1 MAIQEV
7 ESPSPMASDPL
18 AMEAELVERA
28 RRLGPTFR
36 ARAEATEKNRTLLK
50 ETMAALFDAQLL
62 RYFQP
67 KRYGGFELE
76 WGAQFSIGREI
87 AKFCPATAWIASV
100 VGSHASF
107 VGRMKPELQDE
118 VWGKTPDMLIC
129 TASVARK
136 GVKAVREKGGFRVK
150 GQWGFASGIDH
161 AGWGVVPVE
170 VEGETD
176 RYQMAV
182 PAGEFGI
189 VDTWFVS
196 GMRGTGT
203 KDILLDD
210 VFIPEHRTLAA
221 SVWLGANPPGARVGK
236 SYVYSCDFHPFVGT
250 SLLGPLYG
258 TAEGAFNAYVEQTR
272 GRSSVMGGAR
282 IDEMAPVQLRLAESG
297 GELKA
302 ALMLIEEHIRVL
314 RRAGNAGVPVP
325 GAQRLEI
332 NRDRAFA
339 ARLCLN
345 ATERLVQQLGALSLQ
360 DSNPVQRHYRDV
372 AAMSTQI
379 GINWD
384 RNLLP
389 YAKLLLGLP
398 TGDHHVDAELKKA
411 AP

>member
-1 MAIQEV
+1 MAVQELD
-7 ESPSPMASDPL
+7 SPNPL
-18 AMEAELVERA
+18 VLEAELVKRA
-28 RRLGPTFR
+28 RRLAPKFR
-36 ARAEATEKNRTLLK
+36 ARAEATEKNRSLLK
-50 ETMAALFDAQLL
+50 ETMDDLFDAELL

-67 KRYGGFELE
+67 RRYGGYELE
-76 WGAQFSIGREI
+76 WGAQFAIGREV
-87 AKFCPATAWIASV
+87 AKACPATAWIVSV
-100 VGSHASF
+100 VGSHAAF
-107 VGRMKPELQDE
+107 VGRMKPELQEE
-118 VWGKTPDMLIC
+118 VWGKTRDMLIC

-161 AGWGVVPVE
+161 AGWGVIPVE
-170 VEGETD
+170 VEGEKD
-176 RYQMAV
+176 RYQMAL
-182 PAGEFGI
+182 PASDFGI
-189 VDTWFVS
+189 VDSWFVS

-203 KDILLDD
+203 KDIMLDD
-210 VFIPEHRTLAA
+210 VFIPEHRTLSATA
-221 SVWLGANPPGARVGK
+221 WLGANPPGARVGK
-236 SYVYSCDFHPFVGT
+236 SYVYSVDFMPYVGT

-258 TAEGAFNAYVEQTR
+258 TAEGAFESYIEQTR
-272 GRSSVMGGAR
+272 GRSGVLTGQR
-282 IDEMAPVQLRLAESG
+282 IDEMAPVQLRLAESA

-314 RRAGNAGVPVP
+314 RRAGNSGQGLP
-325 GAQRLEI
+325 GAQRLEV

-339 ARLCLN
+339 ARLCLT
-345 ATERLVQQLGALSLQ
+345 ATERLIQQLGAMSLQ
-360 DSNPVQRHYRDV
+360 DSNPVQRHWRDV
-372 AAMSTQI
+372 SAMSTQI